1 MIRFRST
8 LGASLLCFVSVAAMA
23 QGVPT
28 TQPGLISIV
37 KEQVKPGRNAEH
49 EKFEA
54 GWPAAYEAAKSQFNY
69 IALTSLT
76 GGNEAWFVSTFAS
89 NGALGQSMREESTN
103 AVLGAELARLA
114 RGDADFITGSTTV
127 QAAARPD
134 ISFGAFPNIAKQRYW
149 AITTFRVRP
158 GHEAGFDAAV
168 KTYFGS
174 AKRNAP
180 SASFRTYQVVAGMP
194 GPTYLVF
201 ASVADFAEFDQSAAN
216 GNKIMG
222 GMTADESALMQKF
235 AAEGLIGEETQRFSL
250 NAQMS
255 FVNKETKDQDPAFWM
270 PKKAPAKKSP

>member
-8 LGASLLCFVSVAAMA
+8 LGATLLCFVSVTAMP

-28 TQPGLISIV
+28 TQPGMISIV

-49 EKFEA
+49 EKWEA
-54 GWPAAYEAAKSQFNY
+54 GWPAAYANAKSQFNY
-69 IALTSLT
+69 LALTSLT
-76 GGNEAWFVSTFAS
+76 GGNEAWFVSTFTS
-89 NGALGQSMREESTN
+89 NAAIGQSMKDEAAN
-103 AVLGAELARLA
+103 PVLSAELARLG
-114 RGDADFITGSTTV
+114 RGDAEFITGYTTI

-134 ISFGAFPNIAKQRYW
+134 LSYGAFPNIAKHRYW

-168 KTYFGS
+168 KTYFAS

-180 SASFRTYQVVAGMP
+180 STGFRTYQVVAGMP
-194 GPTYLVF
+194 SPTYLVF
-201 ASVADFAEFDQSAAN
+201 GSVADFAEFDQTAAN

-222 GMTADESALMQKF
+222 GMTADEGALMQKF
-235 AAEGLIGEETQRFSL
+235 SADGLISEETQRFSL

-255 FVNKETKDQDPAFWM
+255 FVNKDTKDQDPAFWM